1 MASSLITALTVTA
14 PHAATT
20 STAVTKG
27 NCGVLL
33 DVLAK
38 IPDPRDRRGIRYP
51 LSAVLGVAVCAV
63 MAGAP
68 SFAAITDWLHD
79 LDEQART
86 RFGFR

>member
-1 MASSLITALTVTA
+1 
-14 PHAATT
+14 
-20 STAVTKG
+20 
-27 NCGVLL
+27 
-33 DVLAK
+33 
-38 IPDPRDRRGIRYP
+38 
-51 LSAVLGVAVCAV
+51 